1 MSGCTFGQNEF
12 QLSLKN
18 CVTEGNSFRGVP
30 IHLKSLIEL
39 QEVLDSLK
47 DKDDV
52 KEVMSQDGVLVRH
65 AVRVKVQM

>member
-1 MSGCTFGQNEF
+1 M
-12 QLSLKN
+12 
-18 CVTEGNSFRGVP
+18 TEGNSFRGVP